1 MVSVV
6 ITTCRR
12 EPDILRRAMESVI
25 YQTYP
30 DWEMIVVDDSPSD
43 YALRDAVREAVETV
57 RQTAGKMGDD
67 RIRYIAHKA
76 NRGACFA
83 RNTGLAAAT
92 GEYIAYLDDDDEW
105 LPDKLAL
112 QVQKAR
118 EAGDGVAL
126 IYCGSFVKTDGT
138 DQVVLRKQE
147 YHRGHVF
154 DSLILENYIGSTS
167 FPLIRTDC
175 LRAVGGFDV
184 SMQSA
189 QDADVWLRLAARYE
203 VDYVEKPLVCYHIH
217 GGERITTNISKKIAG
232 LQRINE
238 KNRAYLSEHPRAF
251 CIRNMRLARMYAKG
265 GQLGKALGIWGRAA
279 LRYPWGVGQNGK
291 YLAQILREKLR
302 AVKR

>member
-6 ITTCRR
+6 ITTCGR
-12 EPDILRRAMESVI
+12 EPDILRRAMESVMR
-25 YQTYP
+25 QTYS
-30 DWEMIVVDDSPSD
+30 DWEMLVVDDSPSN
-43 YALRDAVREAVETV
+43 YTLRDAVRETVERI
-57 RQTAGKMGDD
+57 RQTAKEQGGNS
-67 RIRYIAHKA
+67 IRYIAHEV
-76 NRGACFA
+76 NGGACVA
-83 RNTGLAAAT
+83 RNTGLAAAK

-126 IYCGSFVKTDGT
+126 IYCGSYVKRDGA
-138 DQVVLRKQE
+138 DKAVLRKQE
-147 YHRGHVF
+147 YHRGRVY

-167 FPLIRTDC
+167 FPLMRTDC
-175 LRAVGGFDV
+175 LREIGGFDPQ
-184 SMQSA
+184 MQSA
-189 QDADVWLRLAARYE
+189 QDADVWLRLASRYE
-203 VDYVEKPLVCYHIH
+203 VDYVEEPLVCYHIH
-217 GGERITTNISKKIAG
+217 GGERITTNIDKKISG

-238 KNRAYLSEHPRAF
+238 KNRDYLSEHPRAF

-265 GQLGKALGIWGRAA
+265 GQLGRALHIWGKAA